1 MGTLGCI
8 NDMLQRDKENRE
20 LRKLSKERLKETR
33 NRLMKIGSST
43 KLPDTSVE
51 EMKEIRKKTIEKEK
65 ADATTDSFNRKGFLF
80 RAVATPFFQTD
91 AEHSFTCTQL
101 RGGLHHDIID
111 DTVITGDF
119 GYLDRFG
126 QFQIPALLNFHY
138 RFHVQSILKAVVHNH
153 EGDTAGLTCI
163 DLIVAGDTVLFQ

>member
-43 KLPDTSVE
+43 KLPDTSIE

-65 ADATTDSFNRKGFLF
+65 ADVSPQR
-80 RAVATPFFQTD
+80 P
-91 AEHSFTCTQL
+91 
-101 RGGLHHDIID
+101 
-111 DTVITGDF
+111 
-119 GYLDRFG
+119 
-126 QFQIPALLNFHY
+126 
-138 RFHVQSILKAVVHNH
+138 
-153 EGDTAGLTCI
+153 
-163 DLIVAGDTVLFQ
+163 

>member
-51 EMKEIRKKTIEKEK
+51 EMKEIRKKTIEKENANHLSK
-65 ADATTDSFNRKGFLF
+65 IK
-80 RAVATPFFQTD
+80 
-91 AEHSFTCTQL
+91 
-101 RGGLHHDIID
+101 
-111 DTVITGDF
+111 
-119 GYLDRFG
+119 
-126 QFQIPALLNFHY
+126 LLLAIF
-138 RFHVQSILKAVVHNH
+138 
-153 EGDTAGLTCI
+153 
-163 DLIVAGDTVLFQ
+163 VLFVLLSVWLFYSLIR

>member
-65 ADATTDSFNRKGFLF
+65 ADANHLSKIKLLLHYICLIRPPFSMAVLF
-80 RAVATPFFQTD
+80 S
-91 AEHSFTCTQL
+91 H
-101 RGGLHHDIID
+101 
-111 DTVITGDF
+111 
-119 GYLDRFG
+119 
-126 QFQIPALLNFHY
+126 QIRSHLSPP
-138 RFHVQSILKAVVHNH
+138 
-153 EGDTAGLTCI
+153 
-163 DLIVAGDTVLFQ
+163 TVLTVKVSSSVPLPRPSFRQTLNTASPVRNFGEACTMTL

>member
-51 EMKEIRKKTIEKEK
+51 EMKGGRIRQIWLKVILFWI
-65 ADATTDSFNRKGFLF
+65 DGWHLLFL
-80 RAVATPFFQTD
+80 
-91 AEHSFTCTQL
+91 SL
-101 RGGLHHDIID
+101 
-111 DTVITGDF
+111 
-119 GYLDRFG
+119 
-126 QFQIPALLNFHY
+126 
-138 RFHVQSILKAVVHNH
+138 
-153 EGDTAGLTCI
+153 
-163 DLIVAGDTVLFQ
+163 

>member
-51 EMKEIRKKTIEKEK
+51 EMKEIRKKTIEKEI
-65 ADATTDSFNRKGFLF
+65 ADYLIEEGANIHSVRKI
-80 RAVATPFFQTD
+80 QTY
-91 AEHSFTCTQL
+91 
-101 RGGLHHDIID
+101 
-111 DTVITGDF
+111 TGKLP
-119 GYLDRFG
+119 Y
-126 QFQIPALLNFHY
+126 I
-138 RFHVQSILKAVVHNH
+138 QSS
-153 EGDTAGLTCI
+153 
-163 DLIVAGDTVLFQ
+163 

>member
-51 EMKEIRKKTIEKEK
+51 EKTIEKEK
-65 ADATTDSFNRKGFLF
+65 ADANHLSK
-80 RAVATPFFQTD
+80 
-91 AEHSFTCTQL
+91 
-101 RGGLHHDIID
+101 IK
-111 DTVITGDF
+111 
-119 GYLDRFG
+119 
-126 QFQIPALLNFHY
+126 LLLAIF
-138 RFHVQSILKAVVHNH
+138 
-153 EGDTAGLTCI
+153 
-163 DLIVAGDTVLFQ
+163 VLFVLLSVWLFYSLIR

>member
-65 ADATTDSFNRKGFLF
+65 ADANHLSKIKLLLAIFILF
-80 RAVATPFFQTD
+80 V
-91 AEHSFTCTQL
+91 
-101 RGGLHHDIID
+101 
-111 DTVITGDF
+111 
-119 GYLDRFG
+119 
-126 QFQIPALLNFHY
+126 LLSVWLFY
-138 RFHVQSILKAVVHNH
+138 S
-153 EGDTAGLTCI
+153 
-163 DLIVAGDTVLFQ
+163 LIR